1 MIISLRHLL
10 MSQVLFCP
18 SLIIQINTSDII
30 LVIRI
35 NFININLIFKK
46 IDFQNFVISFR
57 QISE

>member
-35 NFININLIFKK
+35 NFINIILTF
-46 IDFQNFVISFR
+46 
-57 QISE
+57 